1 MTNPTLSPVQAVR
14 IVALILEQFHP
25 GNTSENT
32 RENNPFVN
40 KSIKIVLVWRVR
52 RRTVVSCS

>member
-25 GNTSENT
+25 GNTSKNT
-32 RENNPFVN
+32 RR
-40 KSIKIVLVWRVR
+40 KQS
-52 RRTVVSCS
+52 VS